1 MSDQHTD
8 RQKVRSPFA
17 ERWGAALGLFATA
30 IIWATM
36 VPFIAALLPYFDPFL
51 LSVLRYCLALPVL
64 IALVFLI
71 EGQNPFNRHVNWT
84 RMFILG
90 VAMTGFST
98 FYTLGILY
106 SDPLTAAVVLGL
118 SPVMAAVLNWLM
130 HRTALSAS
138 VYIAI
143 AMSVVGAMLVV
154 QGAPSTSISGS
165 GSRGGEF
172 LLVMATTCWSWYS
185 FKVQAWFPAMSNLR
199 VTTLTSATAIIL
211 LAAMYGIF
219 VATGQA
225 VLPTDIPGPGPIF
238 MLLWVS
244 WGAAGLAIVLWHHG
258 TSRLGV
264 PVATL
269 YINLIPV
276 FAFIL
281 SSFMF
286 SIVPN
291 AYQIVGGLV
300 VLAGVALVQMNRL
313 RNLP

>member
-1 MSDQHTD
+1 MSEEHTD
-8 RQKVRSPFA
+8 RQNDLSPFA

-30 IIWATM
+30 VIWATM

-51 LSVLRYCLALPVL
+51 LSVLRYFLALPVL
-64 IALVFLI
+64 VALVFLT
-71 EGQNPFNRHVNWT
+71 EGQNPFDRQLNW
-84 RMFILG
+84 RQMFILG
-90 VAMTGFST
+90 AAMTGFST

-118 SPVMAAVLNWLM
+118 SPVMAAVLSWLM
-130 HRTALSAS
+130 HRTPLSPT

-143 AMSVVGAMLVV
+143 TLSVVGAMLVV
-154 QGAPSTSISGS
+154 QGAPASSLSDSGT
-165 GSRGGEF
+165 RGGEV

-185 FKVQAWFPAMSNLR
+185 FKVQAWFSTMSNLR
-199 VTTLTSATAIIL
+199 VTTLTSATAIIWL
-211 LAAMYGIF
+211 VAIYGLFVSTGLAR
-219 VATGQA
+219 
-225 VLPTDIPGPGPIF
+225 LPMEIPGPGPVS

-291 AYQIVGGLV
+291 AFQIFGGLV
-300 VLAGVALVQMNRL
+300 VLAGVGLVQMNRL